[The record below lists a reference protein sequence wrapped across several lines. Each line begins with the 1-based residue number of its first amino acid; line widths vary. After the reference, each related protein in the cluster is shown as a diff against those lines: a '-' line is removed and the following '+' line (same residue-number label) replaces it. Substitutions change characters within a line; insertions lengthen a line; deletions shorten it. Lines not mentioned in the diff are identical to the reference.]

1 MMSGGRRFEVSG
13 TQIVAGVLATVTG
26 AIAAS
31 YLGVAGTV
39 IGAAVMSVAST
50 GGGAVYKY
58 YLGRTARRMREAAP
72 VITQRTVE
80 RAAAVGVRSAAR
92 RGVPSDHP
100 AGGLP
105 AHDAAD
111 DLGAGLDG
119 TEGKD
124 PRGREEH
131 QADRSGDRGDR
142 GHHEG
147 GQGDREAG
155 SADRAG
161 DRADHAGDRAGHA
174 GDPGDRA
181 GDPGDRAGDRA
192 GHAGDP
198 GHREAAGEHGAGAG
212 KRVRPAWLAVA
223 IGTAGIFLGVI
234 AAITVFELA
243 AGKPLE
249 AVVWNRHSSGTSV
262 GQIVGVQGSS
272 KGHPRH
278 TSPASPKATASSGV
292 TSPGSTH
299 TTPVSP
305 SASPTSSSAGSPSP
319 SPSSSPSPS
328 PSASRGRTP
337 ASTHTP

>member
-1 MMSGGRRFEVSG
+1 MSGGRRFEVSG

-26 AIAAS
+26 AVAAS

-100 AGGLP
+100 ADRPPTG
-105 AHDAAD
+105 DAAD

-124 PRGREEH
+124 PRGPKEH
-131 QADRSGDRGDR
+131 QADRSGDRGDQ
-142 GHHEG
+142 GHRDG
-147 GQGDREAG
+147 SQGDRAAGSRYSEAG
-155 SADRAG
+155 SADGA
-161 DRADHAGDRAGHA
+161 ADRAGHA
-174 GDPGDRA
+174 GEPGERA

-198 GHREAAGEHGAGAG
+198 GQRTAAGEHGPGTG

-223 IGTAGIFLGVI
+223 IGTAGIFIGVI

-272 KGHPRH
+272 KAHPRQ
-278 TSPASPKATASSGV
+278 TPPASPRATASSRA
-292 TSPGSTH
+292 TSPASTH

-305 SASPTSSSAGSPSP
+305 SASPTSSRTGSPSP
-319 SPSSSPSPS
+319 SPSSHPSPS
-328 PSASRGRTP
+328 PSASHSRTP
-337 ASTHTP
+337 APTHTP